1 MQAEPEI
8 LLIAAVGRQG
18 ELGKNGRLLWPLPE
32 DLQRFKELT
41 TGHTV
46 IMGRKTY
53 ESIGHPL
60 PRRYNIVVT
69 RQTDFDAP
77 GVWIRHSPEEALAL
91 AQCFSRKIFI
101 IGGES
106 LYRHFMPLAH
116 RLLLTEIDAEDPEA
130 DTYFPPIDPSLWQM
144 DETSPHMR
152 STKGLPYRYM
162 SWSRKKDGDIVY

>member
-53 ESIGHPL
+53 ESIGRPL

-77 GVWIRHSPEEALAL
+77 GVWIRHSPQEALAL
-91 AQCFSRKIFI
+91 AQCFGRKIFI

-130 DTYFPPIDPSLWQM
+130 DTYFPAIDRTVWQP
-144 DETSPHMR
+144 DEISHQLTSN
-152 STKGLPYRYM
+152 KGLPYRYV
-162 SWSRKKDGDIVY
+162 SWIRKKG